1 MQYYHVKIYLILSH
15 DVIKFH
21 FWMYQ
26 NLFNHHLLKN
36 IVIVS
41 NSMLLQIML
50 KEMFI
55 HTGVFL
61 FWLGF
66 VVIIIQGAG
75 VGGES

>member
-1 MQYYHVKIYLILSH
+1 
-15 DVIKFH
+15 
-21 FWMYQ
+21 MYQ

-36 IVIVS
+36 ILIVS
-41 NSMLLQIML
+41 NPMLLQIML

-66 VVIIIQGAG
+66 VVIIIHGAG
-75 VGGES
+75 VGGKS

>member
-1 MQYYHVKIYLILSH
+1 
-15 DVIKFH
+15 
-21 FWMYQ
+21 
-26 NLFNHHLLKN
+26 
-36 IVIVS
+36 
-41 NSMLLQIML
+41 MLLQIML

-66 VVIIIQGAG
+66 VVIIIHGAG

>member
-1 MQYYHVKIYLILSH
+1 
-15 DVIKFH
+15 
-21 FWMYQ
+21 MYQ

-36 IVIVS
+36 ILIVS
-41 NSMLLQIML
+41 DAMLLQIML
-50 KEMFI
+50 KEMFT

-66 VVIIIQGAG
+66 VFVVVIIIHGAG